1 MITLKDVK
9 FSALDIY
16 LMNPCVHI
24 RRIWEVVPPKEKRSI
39 EDIINLKPSMVNSWY
54 PSVTHK
60 LWLITIHMTSEQV
73 IKTGY
78 QLYPNSITLYREK
91 PLSKIDSYMIMYV
104 TFMYSDL
111 NQEYNV
117 SREALNKIW
126 EAVKDLPFEGY
137 DRCCFYDPTI
147 IETRIK
153 LYEKLLETYL

>member
-24 RRIWEVVPPKEKRSI
+24 RRILEVVPPKEKRSI

-60 LWLITIHMTSEQV
+60 LWLITIHMTLDQV
-73 IKTGY
+73 IETGY
-78 QLYPNSITLYREK
+78 QLYPNGITSSR
-91 PLSKIDSYMIMYV
+91 IDNKDGYMIMYV

>member
-1 MITLKDVK
+1 
-9 FSALDIY
+9 
-16 LMNPCVHI
+16 MNPCVHI
-24 RRIWEVVPPKEKRSI
+24 RKIWEIVPPKEKRSI
-39 EDIINLKPSMVNSWY
+39 EDVLNYKPIADDWY
-54 PSVTHK
+54 PAITHK
-60 LWLITIHMTSEQV
+60 LWLITIHMTLDQV
-73 IKTGY
+73 IETGY
-78 QLYPNSITLYREK
+78 QLYPNGITSSR
-91 PLSKIDSYMIMYV
+91 IDNKDGYMIMYV